1 MIFNFRQQILQ
12 EKHAKNRT
20 LTEVLGWFF
29 IDLSGVTRIGSMSGQ
44 FWRCPCGR
52 FFHWTLVAWCLTK
65 RLRNP
70 VLAAETCVGC
80 GIRC

>member
-12 EKHAKNRT
+12 EKHVKNKT

-29 IDLSGVTRIGSMSGQ
+29 IDLSWVTRIGSMSGQ

-52 FFHWTLVAWCLTK
+52 FFH
-65 RLRNP
+65 
-70 VLAAETCVGC
+70 
-80 GIRC
+80 